1 MVSKKIYSS
10 REQRVMKHSYGG
22 YLKVNDGIIKLFVR
36 CGGILYRKK
45 SIDLYQK
52 IKDLLEKDGYI
63 LEG

>member
-10 REQRVMKHSYGG
+10 REQIAMKHSYGG
-22 YLKVNDGIIKLFVR
+22 YIKVNDGMLKLFVR
-36 CGGILYRKK
+36 CGGTSYREK
-45 SIDLYQK
+45 SISLYHQ